1 MQISLEGKV
10 ILVTGGIRGIG
21 RAITESCARAG
32 ATVIATYLSSD
43 GAAHDFIGG
52 LSNQGFKAKS
62 CKLDVRD
69 PQAVDETLALIEQE
83 NGPIHVVINNA
94 GVVQDNL
101 IMSMENS
108 EWRDV
113 IDTNLGGTFHVTRA
127 VARQMVRSRRGSIIN
142 ISSVA
147 ASRPGRGQ
155 SNYAASKGG
164 IEAMTKALAVELS
177 SKNIRVNAIA
187 PGVIETEM
195 SREVRE
201 TAGDKILENVLLKRF
216 GTPSDIAAMAVF
228 LASDFGSYI
237 TGEVIHIDGGLKL

>member
-1 MQISLEGKV
+1 MQIRLDGKV
-10 ILVTGGIRGIG
+10 VLVTGGIRGIG
-21 RAITESCARAG
+21 RAITESCASAG

-43 GAAHDFIGG
+43 SMAHDVIGG
-52 LSNQGFKAKS
+52 MKSRGLKAHAH
-62 CKLDVRD
+62 KLDVRN
-69 PQAVDETLALIEQE
+69 PQAVDETITMIEQE
-83 NGPIHVVINNA
+83 HGPIHVVINNA
-94 GVVQDNL
+94 GVVKDNL
-101 IMSMENS
+101 VMSMEDS
-108 EWRDV
+108 EWREV
-113 IDTNLGGTFHVTRA
+113 LDTNLGGAFHVTRA
-127 VARQMVRSRRGSIIN
+127 VARQMVRARRGAIIN

-155 SNYAASKGG
+155 ANYAASKGG
-164 IEAMTKALAVELS
+164 LEALTKALAVELS

-201 TAGDKILENVLLKRF
+201 VAGDKILESVLLKRF
-216 GTPSDIAAMAVF
+216 GTPDDIASMAVF

>member
-1 MQISLEGKV
+1 MQIRLDGKV
-10 ILVTGGIRGIG
+10 VLVTGGIRGIG
-21 RAITESCARAG
+21 RAITESCASAG

-43 GAAHDFIGG
+43 SMAHDVIGG
-52 LSNQGFKAKS
+52 MKSRGLKAHAH
-62 CKLDVRD
+62 KLDVRN
-69 PQAVDETLALIEQE
+69 PQAVDETITMIEQE
-83 NGPIHVVINNA
+83 HGPIHVVINNA
-94 GVVQDNL
+94 GVVKDNL
-101 IMSMENS
+101 VMSMEDS
-108 EWRDV
+108 EWREV
-113 IDTNLGGTFHVTRA
+113 LDTNLGGAFHVTRA
-127 VARQMVRSRRGSIIN
+127 VARQMVRARRGAIIN

-155 SNYAASKGG
+155 ANYAASKGG
-164 IEAMTKALAVELS
+164 LEALTKALAVELS

-201 TAGDKILENVLLKRF
+201 VAGDKILESVLLKRF
-216 GTPSDIAAMAVF
+216 GTPDDIASMAVY